1 MSSQAFQVFKPLLS
15 LLHIEHSALENFEA
29 LLALTNLVSGSDD
42 EMRARLL
49 REPGAFGLIEHYLFE
64 ESHEMLRRAAA
75 ECVCNLV
82 LADKVGRLV
91 YKRLLCF
98 CCCFVLIEVLLY

>member
-1 MSSQAFQVFKPLLS
+1 MFKPLLA
-15 LLHIEHSALENFEA
+15 LLNIDHSALENFEA
-29 LLALTNLVSGSDD
+29 LLALTNLASGNED
-42 EMRARLL
+42 ELRSRLL

-82 LADKVGRLV
+82 LAEKVCSLASTF
-91 YKRLLCF
+91 YSDLSFTLNILLIFTLPF
-98 CCCFVLIEVLLY
+98 C